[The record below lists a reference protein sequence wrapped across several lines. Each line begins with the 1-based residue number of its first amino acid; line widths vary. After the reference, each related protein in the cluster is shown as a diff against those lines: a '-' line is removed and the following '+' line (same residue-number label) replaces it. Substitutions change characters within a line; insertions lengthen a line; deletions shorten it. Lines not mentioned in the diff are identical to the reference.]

1 MAKVAQLH
9 DNIDKTR
16 YIVLRRENILGRAPE
31 CGVFVDNPVVSRHH
45 ARIACAPGTKA
56 YFVED
61 VSARGVYVNFER
73 ILGRRPLR
81 DGDRICVFRFHNVRA
96 SELDKMTPEQLHD
109 FNEDARVEGIK
120 AVADLT
126 FGYIEITE
134 EQLAAQAKTEE
145 DEKPKGLLAKLKALL
160 GKK

>member
-31 CGVFVDNPVVSRHH
+31 CSVLVDNPVVSRHH
-45 ARIACAPGTKA
+45 AHIARTPGTAA
-56 YFVED
+56 YYVED
-61 VSARGVYVNFER
+61 VSARGVYVNFSR
-73 ILGRRPLR
+73 VQGRRPLR
-81 DGDRICVFRFHNVRA
+81 EGDRICIFRFHNVHPA
-96 SELDKMTPEQLHD
+96 ELDKMSPEQLRT
-109 FNEDARVEGIK
+109 FNEDPRVEGVK

-126 FGYIEITE
+126 FGYIEVSD
-134 EQLAAQAKTEE
+134 AQATAHAKADE
-145 DEKPKGLLAKLKALL
+145 EKPKGLLAKLKGLF

>member
-31 CGVFVDNPVVSRHH
+31 CNVLVDNPVISRHH
-45 ARIACAPGTKA
+45 AHIARTPGTNA
-56 YFVED
+56 YYIED
-61 VSARGVYVNFER
+61 VSARGTYVNFER
-73 ILGRRPLR
+73 IQGRRPLR
-81 DGDRICVFRFHNVRA
+81 EGDRICIFRFHNIHPA
-96 SELDKMTPEQLHD
+96 ELDKMTPDQLHTFSD
-109 FNEDARVEGIK
+109 DPRVEGIK

-126 FGYIEITE
+126 FGYIEISQ
-134 EQLAAQAKTEE
+134 EQSAAQAKTEE
-145 DEKPKGLLAKLKALL
+145 EEKPKGLLAKLKALF